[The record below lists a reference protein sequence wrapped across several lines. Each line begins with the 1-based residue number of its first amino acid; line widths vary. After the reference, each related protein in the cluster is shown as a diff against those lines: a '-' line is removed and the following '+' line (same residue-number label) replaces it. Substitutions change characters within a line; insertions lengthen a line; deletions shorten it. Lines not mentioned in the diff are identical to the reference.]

1 MTIDI
6 GALVTSIGGLG
17 ASLAGAIP
25 SLKKPKRND
34 ASSKAAARGSS
45 KVQKAAVGAAGT
57 GFGASK
63 GLALRSGLRAA
74 SQAAL
79 ESGGAMAAAAH
90 SDETRFQNQVTA
102 RNAAIAG
109 IANAGA
115 SGLAQV
121 SQSLIRPQEDD
132 GLEFEAS
139 AVGDPFADDPSDFI
153 ASVKGQAAEGLEG
166 ADTLPEAERPGA
178 EAPIDAEANQQMV
191 QEGVVDFDPVQE
203 AVATNR
209 GGFTP
214 EIETQLEMKL
224 QMKSL
229 MLQEAERQG
238 ITIDSVLAK
247 INRGLGL
254 QPGQASSN
262 PYGVS
267 LMPNAAGAEEE

>member
-1 MTIDI
+1 MTVDI

-17 ASLAGAIP
+17 ATIAGAVP
-25 SLKKPKRND
+25 SLKKPKRRN
-34 ASSKAAARGSS
+34 SSAKAAAQASAQ
-45 KVQKAAVGAAGT
+45 VQKAAIGAAGT
-57 GFGASK
+57 GAGSSR
-63 GLALRSGLRAA
+63 GLALRSVLRAA

-79 ESGGAMAAAAH
+79 ESVGAMAAVANA
-90 SDETRFQNQVTA
+90 DETRFQAQVA
-102 RNAAIAG
+102 NRNKAISG

-115 SGLAQV
+115 EGLAQV

-132 GLEFEAS
+132 DGLDFESS
-139 AVGDPFADDPSDFI
+139 AVGDPFADDPSEFI
-153 ASVKGQAAEGLEG
+153 SSVKGQDPEGLAG
-166 ADTLPEAERPGA
+166 ADTLPAEQ

-191 QEGVVDFDPVQE
+191 QEGVVDFDPVEE
-203 AVATNR
+203 AVATHR

-254 QPGQASSN
+254 QPGQTSSN
-262 PYGVS
+262 AYGIQLQPDAVET
-267 LMPNAAGAEEE
+267 GEE